1 MKRIICV
8 VAVIAL
14 LAVMGG
20 LVGCSSQEQNPQSG
34 QGQPPA
40 SAITPSA
47 QVSAGGQPAQGG
59 GQPGQGGSQPG
70 GAGGPGSSGTVK
82 SVSGNTIVLTAQDNS
97 TLTVKMD
104 DKTSIQKNV
113 AGTLADIQTGVR
125 LVVMGDQS
133 SGTITARTIQIGVG
147 GAPSAMPPGQGG
159 GQPSQGGPQSAPG
172 AGQPG
177 QSGGQPGPQGT
188 PRAGQPGQGGGQ
200 PSGAGMPSMG
210 TVKSVSG
217 NTIVLT
223 GFDNNTLTVQVDAK
237 TAIQKTATGTAAD
250 IQAGVQIMVV
260 GDTSNGTLTAR
271 MIQIGV
277 GK

>member
-1 MKRIICV
+1 MKRILYVI
-8 VAVIAL
+8 AVIAL
-14 LAVMGG
+14 LAVIGSV
-20 LVGCSSQEQNPQSG
+20 VGCSSQEQNPQSG

-40 SAITPSA
+40 GAITPSA
-47 QVSAGGQPAQGG
+47 QVSAGGQPGQGG
-59 GQPGQGGSQPG
+59 GQPG
-70 GAGGPGSSGTVK
+70 GAAGPGSGGTVK

-177 QSGGQPGPQGT
+177 QGGGQPGQGGPQGA
-188 PRAGQPGQGGGQ
+188 PGAGQPGQGGGQ
-200 PSGAGMPSMG
+200 PGAAGVPSMG
-210 TVKSVSG
+210 AVKSVSG

-223 GFDNNTLTVQVDAK
+223 RQDNSTITVKVDDK
-237 TAIQKTATGTAAD
+237 TVIQKTAAGTAAD
-250 IQAGVQIMVV
+250 ILAGIQIMVV

>member
-1 MKRIICV
+1 MKRIIYV
-8 VAVIAL
+8 VGVIAL

-40 SAITPSA
+40 GAITPSA
-47 QVSAGGQPAQGG
+47 QVSAGGQPGQGG
-59 GQPGQGGSQPG
+59 GQPG

-113 AGTLADIQTGVR
+113 AGTLADIQTSVR

-133 SGTITARTIQIGVG
+133 SGTITARSIQIGVG
-147 GAPSAMPPGQGG
+147 GASSAMPPGQGG
-159 GQPSQGGPQSAPG
+159 GQPGQGGPQGAPG

-217 NTIVLT
+217 NTIVLS
-223 GFDNNTLTVQVDAK
+223 GQDNNTITVKIDDK
-237 TAIQKTATGTAAD
+237 TTIQKSAAGTAAD
-250 IQAGVQIMVV
+250 IQTGVQIMVV